1 MWRRPASG
9 AGQRPVA
16 GKCRQPT
23 NLAAAGHRFLGDDEK
38 GRWVATDASAYQD
51 YVAGRLHRLRRT
63 AYLLCGDWHTADDLV
78 SMTLTAG
85 PAGTGSIR
93 RRPVLPVGA
102 GPGAGSAC

>member
-1 MWRRPASG
+1 MSPAG
-9 AGQRPVA
+9 GT
-16 GKCRQPT
+16 GC
-23 NLAAAGHRFLGDDEK
+23 G
-38 GRWVATDASAYQD
+38 GR
-51 YVAGRLHRLRRT
+51 